1 MRPASARLPSR
12 PLPSSRHS
20 ADARP
25 HSARAAAVA
34 DGGRGG
40 HQPIIPTLPNK
51 ASSVATGHRHRR
63 VPQLDSSTA
72 DIVALLSKLR
82 TKRIAS
88 QGMSAAIAAAA
99 AVYDIPDQAVLTQ
112 RLTAARGIADNRT
125 VEERAKMLVARD
137 LNAVTPK
144 QPCSPAVSVLS
155 PREAW
160 EVSSDSKRFSAELR
174 AAGMQILSDEHDV
187 GEEIEGPKRL
197 YSTSRELEKHLEALK
212 VILGGHV
219 SGALNADAA
228 GHAARLALIQPTSP
242 RLHNP
247 SLLDQLLRERQER
260 EAVNHLVCK
269 DTAFTD
275 AKGPPA
281 SMSAMQQSSP
291 RSHRMVPSRQLAAYP
306 ALDLCSDQ
314 TTALYGTR
322 PPVQ

>member
-1 MRPASARLPSR
+1 M
-12 PLPSSRHS
+12 
-20 ADARP
+20 
-25 HSARAAAVA
+25 
-34 DGGRGG
+34 
-40 HQPIIPTLPNK
+40 
-51 ASSVATGHRHRR
+51 
-63 VPQLDSSTA
+63 PQLDSSTA

-275 AKGPPA
+275 AKSPPA